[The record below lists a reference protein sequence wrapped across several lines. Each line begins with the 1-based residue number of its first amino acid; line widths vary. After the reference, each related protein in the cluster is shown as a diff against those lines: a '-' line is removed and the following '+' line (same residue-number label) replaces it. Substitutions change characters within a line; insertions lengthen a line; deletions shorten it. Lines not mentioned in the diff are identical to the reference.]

1 MSLPAKTLTLA
12 AIVKC
17 DEWLHQSSIV
27 GHTEMKDE
35 SPTLFPSH
43 NLVIRLFN
51 STLLR
56 LLLFTLGQ
64 GLALTSRISPSVRSQ
79 ITRTVTF
86 EISTD
91 DGVVRRWHF
100 NGQQRWIATGAG
112 HSRSPAQA
120 LRFPSSGQALRVLLS
135 PRCIGEIVDGLQNGT
150 IRLQG
155 SLFLTFWFFGLTRKL
170 APIGRENGRRETGP
184 RGPLPDRYVQHD
196 PRANGSEQIII
207 EPAVTQL
214 DPHWTNAWEQRAK
227 LLIVRATTGEPMPEG

>member
-1 MSLPAKTLTLA
+1 M
-12 AIVKC
+12 
-17 DEWLHQSSIV
+17 
-27 GHTEMKDE
+27 
-35 SPTLFPSH
+35 
-43 NLVIRLFN
+43 RLMN
-51 STLLR
+51 TTLLR

-91 DGVVRRWHF
+91 DGVARHWHF
-100 NGQQRWIATGAG
+100 NGQQRRIAMGAG
-112 HSRSPAQA
+112 HSRSPAQV
-120 LRFPSSGQALRVLLS
+120 LRFRSSGQALRTLLS
-135 PRCIGEIVDGLQNGT
+135 PRCIGQIVDGVQDGT

-155 SLFLTFWFFGLTRKL
+155 SLFLAFWFFGLARKL

>member
-1 MSLPAKTLTLA
+1 M
-12 AIVKC
+12 
-17 DEWLHQSSIV
+17 
-27 GHTEMKDE
+27 
-35 SPTLFPSH
+35 
-43 NLVIRLFN
+43 RLIN

-79 ITRTVTF
+79 VTRTLTF
-86 EISTD
+86 EVSTD
-91 DGVVRRWHF
+91 DGVVRQFHF
-100 NGQQRWIATGAG
+100 NGQRRRIATEAG
-112 HSRSPAQA
+112 HSCSPAQA

-135 PRCIGEIVDGLQNGT
+135 PRCVGKIVDGLQNGT

-155 SLFLTFWFFGLTRKL
+155 SLFLAFWFFGLTRKL
-170 APIGRENGRRETGP
+170 GPIGRENGRRETGP
-184 RGPLPDRYVQHD
+184 SGPLPDRYVQHD

-214 DPHWTNAWEQRAK
+214 DPHWANAWEQRGK